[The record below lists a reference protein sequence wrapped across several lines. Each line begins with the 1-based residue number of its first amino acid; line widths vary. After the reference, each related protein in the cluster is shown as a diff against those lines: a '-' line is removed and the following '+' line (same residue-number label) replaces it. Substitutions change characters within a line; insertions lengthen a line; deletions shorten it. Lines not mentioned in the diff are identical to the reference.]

1 MHLAWEYNAFRISG
15 GSLIDGLNKVGAD
28 GWEALTIE
36 HRPDHEL
43 VICKRCKTAISLSAP
58 MMPPFAKAGRG

>member
-15 GSLIDGLNKVGAD
+15 GSLIEGLNKIGAD

-43 VICKRCKTAISLSAP
+43 VIAKRCKTAITLPAAFPRDFS
-58 MMPPFAKAGRG
+58 KVGRS